1 MVTKTNFHMLRELD
15 FKPAEFGVLSNA
27 EVRQLREHFQ
37 ISERSNVELQNLRD
51 FVVMYFSEKMDA
63 EKKKDSNDK
72 YLEVYDL
79 MSGIVGVID
88 QEKWNRGM
96 EV

>member
-1 MVTKTNFHMLRELD
+1 MVTKTNYHMLRELK
-15 FKPAEFGVLSNA
+15 FEPAEFGVLSNA
-27 EVRQLREHFQ
+27 EVEQLRKYFQ
-37 ISERSNVELQNLRD
+37 ISERSDIELQNLRD
-51 FVVMYFSEKMDA
+51 FVVMYYSEKM
-63 EKKKDSNDK
+63 KDKFNLK
-72 YLEVYDL
+72 TEDL